1 MEGIINNYRRNRSSQ
16 NTKHLIVS
24 VNKIDTKEKAT
35 KFIGKK
41 VTFKT
46 ETGKEILG
54 EVKSTH
60 GNKGCLRVIFERG
73 IPGQGIGQRVVIE

>member
-16 NTKHLIVS
+16 NTKHMVISVS
-24 VNKIDTKEKAT
+24 NIDTKEKAE
-35 KFIGKK
+35 KLVGKK

-46 ETGKEILG
+46 ETGKPILG

-60 GNKGCLRVIFERG
+60 GNKGCIRVVFERG
-73 IPGQGIGQRVVIE
+73 IPGQGLGQKVVIE